1 MTIGTRC
8 GNDIWNT
15 NLRKKIVNRKLNENK
30 LSIQFTISFSLTF
43 KKKAKYI

>member
-8 GNDIWNT
+8 GNDILNT
-15 NLRKKIVNRKLNENK
+15 NLRKKIVNCKLNENK
-30 LSIQFTISFSLTF
+30 LSIQFTISFLLHL